1 MHGVEKCEND
11 EEGDRNRCGQ
21 SDVPEQGV
29 RDSGAGSRSHLCD
42 PAWTWAWFRRAP
54 RPPGRARAAGS
65 GRGCPSRCLRA
76 PHRAASLSSRRRRYG
91 RSRGAEGPPGA
102 GAAVMAAGSRVL
114 PLAVLAL
121 LPLAAAVY
129 EDQVGKFDW

>member
-1 MHGVEKCEND
+1 M
-11 EEGDRNRCGQ
+11 
-21 SDVPEQGV
+21 VPPCSEAPGPRAGCRERPGLPLALPARSPSCCLPFLAQAAV
-29 RDSGAGSRSHLCD
+29 RTV
-42 PAWTWAWFRRAP
+42 P
-54 RPPGRARAAGS
+54 
-65 GRGCPSRCLRA
+65 
-76 PHRAASLSSRRRRYG
+76 RYG